1 MQFGERQG
9 WRNHRFLGPD
19 RMTTSKRKSHPR
31 FQREGDK
38 PTVALTDDDVAMLRH
53 VYRHRFL
60 RAEDLYR
67 LFPDRSEDRLS
78 RRLTLLYRAG
88 YLDRPIAQIDRY
100 HQGGS
105 QSLVYGLDTVG
116 ARFLKEKFN
125 VAIGG
130 ADWRSRNRSYTRENL
145 DHTLGVARV
154 MVDIELACCERPGLS
169 LIPFEDILAAAPE
182 ATRKS
187 KNPASWPVPV
197 QWHGGRSV
205 VHLAP
210 DAIFGI
216 RQETETGARRA
227 YFFLEYDRG
236 TMTIVPSE
244 QVRESDAFPYRAT
257 VLRKLYAYADSF
269 RAKLHEERFGLR
281 SPRVLLLTASEERV
295 KAMRKVALEMIVRP
309 QRLPAALFLFGES
322 SGELLSNLI
331 DAGGQVTPLMPE
343 YRAEN

>member
-1 MQFGERQG
+1 
-9 WRNHRFLGPD
+9 
-19 RMTTSKRKSHPR
+19 MTGSTKSRTSFPR
-31 FQREGDK
+31 FRREGDK
-38 PTVALTDDDVAMLRH
+38 PTVSLTDDDVAILRH

-67 LFPDRSEDRLS
+67 LFPDRSADRLS

-100 HQGGS
+100 HEGGS
-105 QSLVYGLDTVG
+105 QSLVYGLDTLG

-145 DHTLGVARV
+145 DHTLGVAKV
-154 MVDIELACCERPGLS
+154 MIDIELACRERQGLS

-197 QWHGGRSV
+197 QWHGGKSV

-216 RQETETGARRA
+216 RQETATGARRA

-244 QVRESDAFPYRAT
+244 RVREGDAFPYRAT
-257 VLRKLYAYADSF
+257 VLRKLYAYADLF
-269 RAKLHEERFGLR
+269 RAKLHEERFGIKM
-281 SPRVLLLTASEERV
+281 PRVLFVTKVSTRMEAIRNAANVFIFGKLL
-295 KAMRKVALEMIVRP
+295 
-309 QRLPAALFLFGES
+309 LPKGLILFGNDTCSDTTSPLAISDAE
-322 SGELLSNLI
+322 GLSTTLWCG
-331 DAGGQVTPLMPE
+331 ARKERSAQVV
-343 YRAEN
+343 